1 MPHTDLPLA
10 ELVTYRPDVIEPADF
25 DDFWRRTISETSA
38 HELDVTSE
46 IVDTVYRTVV
56 VRDIEFAGFAGDRIR
71 AWLTTPADAT
81 APLPAVV
88 EFIGYGGGRGLA
100 GQHQHWAAAGYAHLL
115 VDTRGQGAN
124 QGEGGAT
131 PDPHGSGPASSGF
144 TTRGIED
151 RETYYY
157 RRVFADGVR
166 AVQAA
171 RALPEVNAQLVAVC
185 GGSQGGAIA
194 LAVSGLVGGLVASMV
209 DVPFLCHIERA
220 IRIGGRDPIIEITR
234 YLSVHRSSEENV
246 LRTLSAFDGVN
257 FAKRSTAPTL
267 FSVGLMDPTCPPSTV
282 YAAFNHHAAA
292 SKRMVVYPY
301 NGHEGGGHL
310 QRIQQAEWLNMVLAD
325 ASVGD
330 RSF

>member
-10 ELVTYRPDVIEPADF
+10 DLVTFRPDVSEPADF
-25 DDFWRRTISETSA
+25 DAFWQRTINETST
-38 HELDVTSE
+38 HKLDVTSE
-46 IVDTVYRTVV
+46 VVETVYRTVT
-56 VRDIEFAGFAGDRIR
+56 VRDVAFAGYGGDRIR
-71 AWLTTPADAT
+71 AWLTVPAGASR
-81 APLPAVV
+81 PLPAVV
-88 EFIGYGGGRGLA
+88 EFIGYGGGRGLP
-100 GQHQHWAAAGYAHLL
+100 GQHQHWAASGYAHLL

-131 PDPHGSGPASSGF
+131 ADPHGSGPASSGF

-151 RETYYY
+151 RENYYY

-166 AVQAA
+166 AVEAA
-171 RALPEVNAQLVAVC
+171 RVLPQVDSEFVAVC

-194 LAVSGLVGGLVASMV
+194 LAVSGLLGDLVASMV
-209 DVPFLCHIERA
+209 DVPFLCHLERA

-234 YLSVHRSSEENV
+234 YLSVHRAAEESV

-282 YAAFNHHAAA
+282 YAAYNHH
-292 SKRMVVYPY
+292 SSERKQMVVYPY

-310 QRIQQAEWLNMVLAD
+310 QRIRQTEWLNEVLAD
-325 ASVGD
+325 VSVGD
-330 RSF
+330 RAI